1 MSQSDLRKYQRQT
14 NVRLVTGFFVLLV
27 VVGGGL
33 IAVFFGPR
41 AALLGVLC
49 MAAAAAPLVLI
60 SVALNVLDALA
71 RKLNGSE

>member
-1 MSQSDLRKYQRQT
+1 MSQKDLRKYQRQT
-14 NVRLVTGFFVLLV
+14 NVRLMVGFFVLLV

-49 MAAAAAPLVLI
+49 MGAAAAPLLLI
-60 SVALNVLDALA
+60 SLALNVLDAVV
-71 RKLNGSE
+71 RKINGPQ